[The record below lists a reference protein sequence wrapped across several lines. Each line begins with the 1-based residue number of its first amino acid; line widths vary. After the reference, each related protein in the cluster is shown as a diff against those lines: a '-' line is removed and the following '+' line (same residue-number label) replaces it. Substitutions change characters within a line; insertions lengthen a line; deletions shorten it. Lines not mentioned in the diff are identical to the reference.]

1 MSAARSHTAL
11 VRRILWIC
19 AGSFAFC
26 FALIPLYSVYCE
38 ITGVNGKTGN
48 VADVAAGAVD
58 YSRVVEVQF
67 DTSVN
72 AGLPWTF
79 RPKVASMKVH
89 PGEVTLALFEAG
101 NEGASDLVGQAVPS
115 VAPNRASLYFN
126 KTECFCFTEQMLR
139 AGESREMPVRFVV
152 DPGLPAD
159 VRVLTLSYTF
169 YLNDIATDRL
179 AQHTS
184 LPNNP
189 AL

>member
-1 MSAARSHTAL
+1 MSTARAHAPL
-11 VRRILWIC
+11 VRRILWVC

-26 FALIPLYSVYCE
+26 FALIPLYSIYCE
-38 ITGVNGKTGN
+38 ITGVNGKTGSLSPA
-48 VADVAAGAVD
+48 VAGPVD
-58 YSRVVEVQF
+58 YSRLIEVQF

-79 RPKVASMKVH
+79 RPRVTSMKVH
-89 PGEVTLALFEAG
+89 PGALTLALFEAG

-126 KTECFCFTEQMLR
+126 KTECFCFTEQLLR
-139 AGESREMPVRFVV
+139 AGERREMPVRFVI

-159 VRVLTLSYTF
+159 VRVLTLAYTF

-179 AQHTS
+179 AQHS
-184 LPNNP
+184 L
-189 AL
+189 AAR